1 MFSSAD
7 MVTVSVIVCH
17 IGMAAYCTCFGIKW
31 LLFVVYQAFTCLNA
45 EVLNG
50 SGFGVVGFLW
60 LKVWILSKYG
70 NA

>member
-1 MFSSAD
+1 MVFSSAA

-45 EVLNG
+45 GGLNG
-50 SGFGVVGFLW
+50 CGFGIVGFFY
-60 LKVWILSKYG
+60 V
-70 NA
+70 